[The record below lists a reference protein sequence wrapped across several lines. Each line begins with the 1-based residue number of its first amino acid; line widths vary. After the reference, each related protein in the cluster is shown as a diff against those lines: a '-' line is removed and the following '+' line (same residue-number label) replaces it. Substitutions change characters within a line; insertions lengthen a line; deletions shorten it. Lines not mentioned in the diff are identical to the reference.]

1 MDRKTLGL
9 LVTEVLLIVVL
20 VVVIGMD
27 FNKAPAEH
35 GAAPEAAVEE
45 KAAGGDEAAATHEEA
60 AEEKAEAKQEEA
72 AEEKAEAKQE
82 EAAEEK
88 AEAKQ
93 EEAAEEKAEVK
104 EEKAAKKEKPAEEA
118 KEEKPAEKAAAPAK
132 AAGGGAADDVIAM
145 ENSAYPHTKSI
156 VQFTHKKHMEDY
168 KVACGECHHDESGQP
183 LKDLKAGDPVMGC
196 FECHSKPGK
205 AAKPAAGEKMTPEQ
219 KREYHAE
226 ALHDNCIEC
235 HKEFNKKN
243 NSKAAA
249 VTCAQCHPAKK

>member
-1 MDRKTLGL
+1 MDKKTLGL
-9 LVTEVLLIVVL
+9 LVTEALLIVVL

-45 KAAGGDEAAATHEEA
+45 KTTAGEEA
-60 AEEKAEAKQEEA
+60 VA
-72 AEEKAEAKQE
+72 AHE

-104 EEKAAKKEKPAEEA
+104 EEKAAK
-118 KEEKPAEKAAAPAK
+118 EEKPAEKAEAPAK
-132 AAGGGAADDVIAM
+132 AAGGGAAGDVIAL
-145 ENSAYPHTKSI
+145 ECPAYPHTKGI
-156 VQFTHKKHMEDY
+156 VQFTHKKHIDEY
-168 KVACGECHHDESGQP
+168 KVGCGECHHDETGQP
-183 LKDLKAGDPVMGC
+183 LKDLKMGDPVTGC
-196 FECHSKPGK
+196 IECHSKPGK
-205 AAKPAAGEKMTPEQ
+205 APKPAAGEKMTPEQ
-219 KREYHAE
+219 KREYHVE

-249 VTCAQCHPAKK
+249 VTCAQCHPKK